1 MKKIAFLISLF
12 ITVLSH
18 AQLPALQWAKN
29 IGSTSG
35 DAANSV
41 ATDAA
46 GNVFTTG
53 SFQGTVDFDPGP
65 GVFNLN
71 SVGSNDAFISKLDGL
86 GNFLWAIRVCG
97 ASSSDNG
104 ADITVDAFGNV
115 YTTGNFSGSGD
126 FDPGP
131 ATLILNSANAFPDI
145 FITKHDPSGNLL
157 WAKKIGGTL
166 RDYGYKIKTDLAG
179 DVFISGNFTTL
190 VDFDPGP
197 ATFTLSATYPD
208 GFILKLN
215 TTGNFIWAKQI
226 GGPQDDSVSDFDFD
240 SSGNIYAVG
249 SFSSSIDLD
258 PGPATYSVNATGDVD
273 GYIVK
278 LDASGNFIWAGKT
291 SGFTADAI
299 GEIAIDASDNI
310 YITGSFTGVAD
321 LDPGPAFQN
330 FNSNGSYDFFISRL
344 DATGNSVW
352 IKQFG
357 TSTSDACFS
366 ATLDQSGNIFTTG
379 FFEGTVDFDPSA
391 AIYTLTAV
399 GNRDVFILGL
409 DAAGNFVLASNFGGS
424 QADWGYG
431 INTDIYNNIYVA
443 GYFNATAD
451 FDPGPATSNLTS
463 NGNSDIFVCKFG
475 SSAPVSIKEG
485 AGKININLYPNPFND
500 QLTIQSDQ
508 TVFSELNA
516 STKIEIYN
524 SLGQLV
530 LKEQITSQ
538 NVKMDLKNLCSGI
551 FVLKIT
557 NHNKNIYTKKIIKE

>member
-1 MKKIAFLISLF
+1 MKKIILIICIS
-12 ITVLSH
+12 ITFFSY
-18 AQLPALQWAKN
+18 AQLPTLQWAKN
-29 IGSTSG
+29 MGSTFS

-71 SVGSNDAFISKLDGL
+71 SVGSNDGFISKLDGL
-86 GNFLWAIRVCG
+86 GNFLWAIRICG

-104 ADITVDAFGNV
+104 DDITVDAFGNV

-131 ATLILNSANAFPDI
+131 ATLILSSTNAFPDI
-145 FITKHDPSGNLL
+145 FITKHDPSGNLI

-166 RDYGYKIKTDLAG
+166 RDYGYKIKTDVAG

-215 TTGNFIWAKQI
+215 STGNFIWAKQI
-226 GGPQDDSVSDFDFD
+226 GGPQDDSVLDFEFD
-240 SSGNIYAVG
+240 NTGNIYAVG

-258 PGPATYSVNATGDVD
+258 PGPATYSVNAAGDVD

-299 GEIAIDASDNI
+299 SQIAIDASDNI

-321 LDPGPAFQN
+321 LDPGPALQN

-357 TSTSDACFS
+357 TSTSDACLS
-366 ATLDQSGNIFTTG
+366 ATLDQSGNIITTG
-379 FFEGTVDFDPSA
+379 FFEGTIDFDPSA

-409 DAAGNFVLASNFGGS
+409 DPSGNFASASNFGGS

-431 INTDIYNNIYVA
+431 INTDLYNNVYVA
-443 GYFNATAD
+443 GYFNATVD

-463 NGNSDIFVCKFG
+463 NGSSDIFVCKFG
-475 SSAPVSIKEG
+475 SSAPVGIKKNTGTE
-485 AGKININLYPNPFND
+485 NISFYPNPIED
-500 QLTIQSDQ
+500 QLTFQI
-508 TVFSELNA
+508 SEIFFTKLNA
-516 STKIEIYN
+516 SAKVEIYN
-524 SLGQLV
+524 SFGQLV
-530 LKEQITSQ
+530 LTKQISSQ
-538 NVKMDLKNLCSGI
+538 NMLIDTKDLCAGI
-551 FVLKIT
+551 YILNVM
-557 NHNKNIYTKKIIKE
+557 NNKETFSKKIVKQ